1 MIEEVYDNYGV
12 YLGNKIIDGSNL
24 GTSYYFDDILVEL
37 DEMIRN
43 PSGWTASDLA
53 LSNSTAATN
62 SVVCNLYSS
71 IFHKLKANKR
81 YSFIPKH
88 RISRIIIRSNGCLDT
103 E

>member
-24 GTSYYFDDILVEL
+24 GTSYYFDEVLVEL
-37 DEMIRN
+37 DEMTRN
-43 PSGWTASDLA
+43 PSGWTASDLKQ
-53 LSNSTAATN
+53 SNFTARAD
-62 SVVCNLYSS
+62 SVVHNLYSS
-71 IFHKLKANKR
+71 VFHKLKANKR

-88 RISRIIIRSNGCLDT
+88 RISRIIAITNNVLDT